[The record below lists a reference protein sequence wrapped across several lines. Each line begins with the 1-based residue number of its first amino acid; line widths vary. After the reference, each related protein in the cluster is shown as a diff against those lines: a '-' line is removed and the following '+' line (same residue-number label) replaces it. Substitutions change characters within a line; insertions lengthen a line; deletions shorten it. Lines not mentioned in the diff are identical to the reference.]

1 MLNFFNNLS
10 SRGKVLLG
18 FFLAGLMF
26 AGLLSVDYLTP
37 LITSSD
43 SLVKVELLV
52 QTEDNQPIQDAKI
65 QFISRGSPTTKYTT
79 VSGYAEIKIPLRESV
94 EINITKE
101 GYETFVDRINLEVDT
116 DTNKKFK
123 LKSLNSSSK
132 TINYQY
138 YTSQNDF
145 FPLILSSL
153 RPDLNIPIIKRVL
166 EHIHIDKIPLIA
178 RNDVFESIE
187 RFKVESGNQRTIQ
200 EAIDGRYGF
209 EASDPEQIDSSS
221 FFIPNETRVLEDSST
236 NQLSDRLGEDQFCY
250 FSYAPLL
257 GSFQTAD
264 DNIKYTA
271 FIQYDNADEYGSIIQ
286 YPKLS
291 DLAKYGKGDFNC
303 IDNVRDTWI
312 KKIIK
317 NNQDIRGFL
326 GFDYDFIFDLQN
338 QRPYC
343 PFSWALK
350 RITPSPYVKF
360 IDVINNNQEAIRIES
375 INYESINKDPYQ
387 LTVADQRSVLFKSSF
402 GLTKKIN
409 ILLQPANHLLIPI
422 EFGFNTQPVKEV
434 YQLYD
439 DMKKSKLLKAEEIYV
454 RKPLSKVE
462 FEKEN
467 KVTNFN
473 QFNKIN
479 MSLVNISE
487 DFINGASS
495 LTDLFNS
502 IPRRLAVGTILNVKS
517 LKINGQTINIDPPS
531 DEPTVYIS
539 TLLGGAGSCPYLVVY
554 DDQQES
560 WLELGTIL
568 SARKNK
574 PLQQEEL
581 HHLRKS
587 VSKIKIEEREPEIT
601 YIDALSIIYT
611 EPNTEEVQAV
621 VYPTPELQKVDEDYF
636 LLHQG
641 EALEIDLEKFVPPNA
656 SDVMLKING
665 YYKALQTSLS

>member
-10 SRGKVLLG
+10 SPVKVFLG
-18 FFLAGLMF
+18 FFLAGLIF
-26 AGLLSVDYLTP
+26 AGLLSVDYLTSF
-37 LITSSD
+37 ITSSD
-43 SLVKVELLV
+43 TLVKVELLV

-79 VSGYAEIKIPLRESV
+79 VNGYAEIKIPFRESV

-101 GYETFVDRINLEVDT
+101 GYETFVDIINLEVDP

-132 TINYQY
+132 TIDYQY
-138 YTSQNDF
+138 YTSQNEF
-145 FPLILSSL
+145 IPLILSSL
-153 RPDLNIPIIKRVL
+153 RPDLNIPIIQQVL

-178 RNDVFESIE
+178 RNDVFENIE
-187 RFKVESGNQRTIQ
+187 RFKVESNNQRTIQ
-200 EAIDGRYGF
+200 KAIDGKYGF
-209 EASDPEQIDSSS
+209 EASDAEQIDSSS
-221 FFIPNETRVLEDSST
+221 FFIPNETGVVEYSST
-236 NQLSDRLGEDQFCY
+236 NKLSNRLGDNCY

-271 FIQYDNADEYGSIIQ
+271 LIQYDNADEYGNIIQ
-286 YPKLS
+286 YPKLL
-291 DLAKYGKGDFNC
+291 DLAKYGKKDYGRLNCSDNLGD
-303 IDNVRDTWI
+303 VWI
-312 KKIIK
+312 RKIIN
-317 NNQDIRGFL
+317 NNQDVRGFL
-326 GFDYDFIFDLQN
+326 GFDYHFIFDLQN
-338 QRPYC
+338 HRLGCQD
-343 PFSWALK
+343 SWEIT
-350 RITPSPYVKF
+350 RIAPSPYLKF
-360 IDVINNNQEAIRIES
+360 IDIINNNQEAIRIES
-375 INYESINKDPYQ
+375 INYESINKSPYQ
-387 LTVADQRSVLFKSSF
+387 LTVADQRSVLFKSSSGF
-402 GLTKKIN
+402 TKEIN
-409 ILLQPANHLLIPI
+409 ILLQPANHFLIPI
-422 EFGFNTQPVKEV
+422 EFGFNTQPVKEA
-434 YQLYD
+434 YQLYA
-439 DMKKSKLLKAEEIYV
+439 DMEKSKLLKAEEIYV

-462 FEKEN
+462 SEKEN
-467 KVTNFN
+467 KVTDLN

-479 MSLVNISE
+479 MSPVNISE
-487 DFINGASS
+487 DFINGANS

-502 IPRRLAVGTILNVKS
+502 IPKRFAVGMILNVKS
-517 LKINGQTINIDPPS
+517 LKINGQTINIAPPS

-539 TLLGGAGSCPYLVVY
+539 TLLEGGSCPYLVVY
-554 DDQQES
+554 DAQQKS

-574 PLQQEEL
+574 SLQQEEL
-581 HHLRKS
+581 HHLGNN

-601 YIDALSIIYT
+601 YIDALSIVYT

-656 SDVMLKING
+656 FDVMLKING
-665 YYKALQTSLS
+665 YYQALQTSLS